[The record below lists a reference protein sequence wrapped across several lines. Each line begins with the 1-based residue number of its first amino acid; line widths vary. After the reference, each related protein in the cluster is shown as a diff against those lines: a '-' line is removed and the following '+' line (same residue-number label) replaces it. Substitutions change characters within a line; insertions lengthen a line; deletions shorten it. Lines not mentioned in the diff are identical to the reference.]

1 MMNLNYSSFCIL
13 VSLVLIG
20 NPFSSKAQVTL
31 NADGPGNT
39 YELINS
45 VFAPGYNAV
54 EDPECVHGSFGRHIA
69 EVYDAELS
77 KNVFEFYI
85 HVTPDNDRCINF
97 DRQRVEIKTYD
108 ASPNNLKGTLGETVT
123 YKWRFKIPVGYQ
135 PSANFTH
142 IHQVKAVG
150 GDDDDPIFTLTL
162 RKGSPNKLELNYVKE
177 SSLSTNKY
185 KNVDMSLFEG
195 IWVEATETIKIATTG
210 TYSITIKRVDNGVTL
225 LSYSN
230 PDISTIRL
238 GVGGVD
244 NSFIRPK
251 WGIYRSLLDQGS
263 LRDDSIRFSDFS
275 ISEGTL
281 SEEEFSS
288 SLEDVVLF
296 PNPVYDNLELS
307 DKIREDYDSIFIY
320 NINGKLIVS
329 QQLSSS
335 NLNLSHLS
343 SGLYFA
349 KFFRN
354 GSSTKVVKILKK

>member
-1 MMNLNYSSFCIL
+1 MA
-13 VSLVLIG
+13 LVLFG
-20 NPFSSKAQVTL
+20 NPFSAKAQVSL

-69 EVYDAELS
+69 EVFDTELN
-77 KNVFEFYI
+77 KNVFEFYV

-108 ASPNNLKGTLGETVT
+108 SSPDNLKGTLGETVT
-123 YKWRFKIPVGYQ
+123 YKWRFKIPVGFK

-162 RKGSPNKLELNYVKE
+162 RKGTPNKLELNYVKE

-195 IWVEATETIKIATTG
+195 VWVEATETIKIATSG
-210 TYSITIKRVDNGVTL
+210 TYSIAIKRVDNGVTV

-238 GVGGVD
+238 GVGGMD
-244 NSFIRPK
+244 NTFIRPK

-281 SEEEFSS
+281 STEEFPSNI
-288 SLEDVVLF
+288 EDVILF
-296 PNPVYDNLELS
+296 PNPVLNNLELS
-307 DKIREDYDSIFIY
+307 EKTRSNYEGIHVFDV
-320 NINGKLIVS
+320 NGKLIVS

-335 NLNLSHLS
+335 NLDLSQLS
-343 SGLYFA
+343 PGMYFV
-349 KFFRN
+349 KFLRN
-354 GSSTKVVKILKK
+354 GSPVKAVKILKK